1 MNQARFIYLDLIR
14 GIAALLVFFG
24 HLRAIFFKGYPFQ
37 NHKGSAIKS
46 FYFITGF
53 GHEAVMLFFVLSGFF
68 IAKTINNSINANN
81 WSFPS
86 YIFSRLVRLWVVLI
100 PAIVLGA
107 IFDNLTLFF
116 FPESNI
122 VLGKI
127 LYMPDIMP
135 QDKTT
140 VSIAIANIFFL
151 QGILSPTYGSNG
163 ALWSLANEFW
173 YYMLFPL
180 LLFAVKK
187 DYQFKK
193 RLLLGLAALIFYVI
207 LLGKAI
213 FLYFLVWLFGVF
225 VFYLSP
231 IQVRFCRFWLI
242 ISLFSTI
249 FILAQIRLANF
260 PIYFNDFTLG
270 ISFATFVF
278 FITKLKKAPSLFL
291 SKLSEFL
298 SNISYTLYLIHLPA
312 LVFICSFFDLTLK
325 QFSFTNLLYYIVLS
339 VVIIVYAY
347 VIWYIF
353 ERNTSKIKKLIL
365 SKLSKSIKI
374 S

>member
-1 MNQARFIYLDLIR
+1 MNRERFIYLDLIR
-14 GIAALLVFFG
+14 GIAALLVFYG
-24 HLRAIFFKGYPFQ
+24 HLRAIYFMGYPFQ
-37 NHKGSAIKS
+37 NHKGSALKS

-53 GHEAVMLFFVLSGFF
+53 GHEAVMIFFVLSGFF
-68 IAKTINNSINANN
+68 IAKTINNSIKANN
-81 WSFPS
+81 WSFSS
-86 YIFSRLVRLWVVLI
+86 YIFSRFVRLWDVLI

-180 LLFAVKK
+180 LLFTVKK

-193 RLLLGLAALIFYVI
+193 RLLLALFALIISYFI
-207 LLGKAI
+207 GKTF
-213 FLYFLVWLFGVF
+213 FLYFLVWLFGVI

-231 IQVRFCRFWLI
+231 FRVKFCRFWLI
-242 ISLFSTI
+242 ISLVSTI
-249 FILAQIRLANF
+249 FILTQIRLANF

-270 ISFATFVF
+270 ISFAVFVF
-278 FITKLKKAPSLFL
+278 FITKLKKTPGRFL

-325 QFSFTNLLYYIVLS
+325 QFSCTNLLYYIALS
-339 VVIIVYAY
+339 FVIIVYAY

-353 ERNTSKIKKLIL
+353 ERNTSKIKILIL
-365 SKLSKSIKI
+365 SGISKSIKI